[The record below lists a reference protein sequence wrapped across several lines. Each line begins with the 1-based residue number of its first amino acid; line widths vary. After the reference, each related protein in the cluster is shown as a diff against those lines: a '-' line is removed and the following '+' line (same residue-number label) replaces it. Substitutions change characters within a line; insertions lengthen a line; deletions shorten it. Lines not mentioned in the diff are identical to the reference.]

1 MTLRKRLSLAA
12 VVGLGLSQAAAAQ
25 EPPRLG
31 VDADRPVAQRPSLS
45 ANQKVVNTIADHL
58 RQSGQ
63 LRHYSI
69 DIVYQ
74 DGTAEVSGN
83 VADQQQREEA
93 LRLVQGVPG
102 VERVLDRL
110 SVAGS
115 PVRQTQAMAPQQEP
129 APLPRKSP
137 DMPAPGAAGAVEPM
151 PIGGGVGGAAGPY
164 DAAAPRM
171 PPYAW
176 PTYAPYNNFSRV
188 AYPQFYPYNAWPY
201 IGPQYPFPKI
211 PLSWRKVSLE
221 WQDGHWWYGTH
232 STSHDWWRLRYW

>member
-1 MTLRKRLSLAA
+1 MLRTRLSLAA
-12 VVGLGLSQAAAAQ
+12 LVGLGLSQAASAQ

-31 VDADRPVAQRPSLS
+31 VEASRPVSQRPELS
-45 ANQKVVNTIADHL
+45 ANQQVANTIADHL
-58 RQSGQ
+58 RQSGH

-69 DIVYQ
+69 DVVVQ

-110 SVAGS
+110 NVAGT
-115 PVRQTQAMAPQQEP
+115 PVRQTQAMAPGPQEP
-129 APLPRKSP
+129 GPLPRKAAP
-137 DMPAPGAAGAVEPM
+137 DGAAPAAGPVEPM
-151 PIGGGVGGAAGPY
+151 PIGGGGAAGPY
-164 DAAAPRM
+164 DVAPPRM

-188 AYPQFYPYNAWPY
+188 AYPQYYPYNAWPY

-221 WQDGHWWYGTH
+221 WQDGHWWYAPK

>member
-1 MTLRKRLSLAA
+1 MLRTRLSLAA
-12 VVGLGLSQAAAAQ
+12 VVGLGLSQAVSAQ

-31 VDADRPVAQRPSLS
+31 VEASRPVAERPGLS
-45 ANQKVVNTIADHL
+45 ANQQVANTIADHL

-69 DIVYQ
+69 DVVVQ

-115 PVRQTQAMAPQQEP
+115 PVRQTQAVAPGAPEP
-129 APLPRKSP
+129 GPLPRKAAS
-137 DMPAPGAAGAVEPM
+137 DAPVGGPVEPM
-151 PIGGGVGGAAGPY
+151 PIGGGGAAGPY
-164 DAAAPRM
+164 DVAPPRM

-188 AYPQFYPYNAWPY
+188 AYPQLYPYNAWPY

-221 WQDGHWWYGTH
+221 WQDGHWWYGPR